1 MSYMHLTARE
11 LSLDVLS
18 EAIAKVVLHVGI
30 SHTYKC
36 VSIIIMFSNNN
47 YYDDSDAND
56 DDDDDPWG

>member
-18 EAIAKVVLHVGI
+18 KVVLHVGI

-56 DDDDDPWG
+56 DDDDDEPWG

>member
-1 MSYMHLTARE
+1 M
-11 LSLDVLS
+11 DVLS